1 MEEEEQLA
9 VYKNTQRILV
19 PDSCEQD
26 EENTFLPIPSH
37 AEAQNAINTLILY
50 ATGNGDTEVTDSNL
64 DIFAYLET
72 VSARKKFSVIQ
83 PTITDFFT
91 HKNK

>member
-1 MEEEEQLA
+1 MEQEEQLA
-9 VYKNTQRILV
+9 VCKNTQPILV

-26 EENTFLPIPSH
+26 KGDTFLPTPSH

-64 DIFAYLET
+64 DIFGYLET
-72 VSARKKFSVIQ
+72 VECKKKAFNDSA
-83 PTITDFFT
+83 D
-91 HKNK
+91 NY